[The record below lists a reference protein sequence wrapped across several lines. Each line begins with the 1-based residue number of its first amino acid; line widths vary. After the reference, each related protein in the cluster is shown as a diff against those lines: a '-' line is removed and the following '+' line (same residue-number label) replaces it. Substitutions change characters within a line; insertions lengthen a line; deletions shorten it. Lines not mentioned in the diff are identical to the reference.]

1 MRRFAVRVAAM
12 PNTILLFVKYP
23 QPGRVKTR
31 IAATVGAD
39 AATAIYKEL
48 VARVWAQL
56 PADAAITVCYD
67 PAERGEEVRAWL
79 PGAARYE
86 AQAAGDLGVRLR
98 MAVGSAFA
106 NGEAKV
112 AVIGSDCVDIT
123 PALFAETWQRL
134 DHAEVVLGPTDDGG
148 YYLIALRRPMPA
160 LFENI
165 RWSTEHTLADTLA
178 QTGAAP
184 THLLPKLRDV
194 DTHEDWLAV
203 SIAR

>member
-1 MRRFAVRVAAM
+1 M

-48 VARVWAQL
+48 VARVWSQL

-67 PAERGEEVRAWL
+67 PAERGEEVRVWL

-86 AQAAGDLGVRLR
+86 AQAAGDLGARLR

-106 NGEAKV
+106 NGAAKV

-123 PALFAETWQRL
+123 PAIFAETWERL

-148 YYLIALRRPMPA
+148 YYLIALRRPRPA

-178 QTGAAP
+178 HAGAAP
-184 THLLPKLRDV
+184 THLLPRLRDV

>member
-1 MRRFAVRVAAM
+1 M

-98 MAVGSAFA
+98 VAVGSAFA
-106 NGEAKV
+106 K
-112 AVIGSDCVDIT
+112 
-123 PALFAETWQRL
+123 TWERL
-134 DHAEVVLGPTDDGG
+134 DHAELVLGPTDDGG
-148 YYLIALRRPMPA
+148 YYLIAMRRPMPA

-178 QTGAAP
+178 QAGAAP
-184 THLLPKLRDV
+184 THLLPRLRDV

-203 SIAR
+203 GTAR

>member
-1 MRRFAVRVAAM
+1 M

-79 PGAARYE
+79 PGAALYE

-98 MAVGSAFA
+98 VAVGSAFA
-106 NGEAKV
+106 NGAAKV

-123 PALFAETWQRL
+123 PAIFAETWQRL
-134 DHAEVVLGPTDDGG
+134 DHADLVLGPTDDGG
-148 YYLIALRRPMPA
+148 YYLIALRRPMPV

-178 QTGAAP
+178 QAGAAP

-203 SIAR
+203 GTAR

>member
-1 MRRFAVRVAAM
+1 M

-79 PGAARYE
+79 PGAALYE

-98 MAVGSAFA
+98 VAVSSAFA
-106 NGEAKV
+106 NGAAKV

-123 PALFAETWQRL
+123 PAIFAETWQRL

-148 YYLIALRRPMPA
+148 YYLIALRRPTPA

-178 QTGAAP
+178 QAGAAP

>member
-1 MRRFAVRVAAM
+1 M

-79 PGAARYE
+79 PGAALYE

-98 MAVGSAFA
+98 VAVGSAFA
-106 NGEAKV
+106 NGAAKV

-123 PALFAETWQRL
+123 TAIFAETWQRL

-148 YYLIALRRPMPA
+148 YYLIALRRPMPV

-178 QTGAAP
+178 QAGTAP

-203 SIAR
+203 GTAR